1 MAKFQFGS
9 GLLVG
14 AFFLGAIGCADKCFL
29 CKGEKS
35 PEWKGTAKKEI
46 SSRPPVGWPPES
58 TGSTTVLDNQA
69 KPIAQVGATVST
81 KPSEPNGPSTYSAGG
96 AVQQAVAFTGQ
107 KDQGGTQII
116 NAQRIETV
124 PYTKS
129 NPASQPFAPTS
140 NPDPKKLPILP
151 EIGSAQ
157 QSFDSSSAPLP
168 TNNSLTVPPPP
179 PGSPLGGAAPLGIPT
194 PPSAAPNR

>member
-14 AFFLGAIGCADKCFL
+14 AVFLGAIGCTDKCFL

-35 PEWKGTAKKEI
+35 PEWKGTAKKEM

-58 TGSTTVLDNQA
+58 TGSTTVMESQN
-69 KPIAQVGATVST
+69 KTIAPVVATVAT
-81 KPSEPNGPSTYSAGG
+81 KPSEPSGPSPYSAGG

-107 KDQGGTQII
+107 KDQGGAQII

-124 PYTKS
+124 PYTKPS
-129 NPASQPFAPTS
+129 PAPQPFAPAS
-140 NPDPKKLPILP
+140 NPDPKRLPILP
-151 EIGSAQ
+151 ESGSAQ
-157 QSFDSSSAPLP
+157 QSFDSSTAPLP

-179 PGSPLGGAAPLGIPT
+179 PGSPLGGATPLGIPT
-194 PPSAAPNR
+194 PPSSAPNR